1 MIPMKLLKK
10 YGKKADYTYSL
21 GPFPTFELLNC
32 HPEYLEEIVVSSQ
45 IKPEMEEKAAALCE
59 KHQIPLLHSDKTL
72 EKIREKE
79 ACVMAG
85 VLQKYEDSID
95 FYKNHVVLVNPSDMG
110 NLGTIIR
117 TCVGFGI
124 TNLAVIEPCADLF
137 HPKVIRAS
145 MGALF
150 SIHAER
156 FSSFEDYFHK
166 AGMKRDCYPFML
178 TGSVSLSELRREQ
191 GRTYSL
197 IFGNESSGLP
207 DSFAKLGQPV
217 RIRHS
222 DRIDSLNLSMAAGI
236 ALYEFTKGDF
246 SE

>member
-1 MIPMKLLKK
+1 MIPTKLLKK
-10 YGKKADYTYSL
+10 YGKKAEYTYTL
-21 GPFPTFELLNC
+21 GPFPTFELLHH
-32 HPEYLEEIVVSSQ
+32 HPEYLKQLVVSSQ
-45 IKPEMEEKAAALCE
+45 IKPEMEKKARLLCE
-59 KHQIPLLHSDKTL
+59 KHQIPLLQSNRAL

-85 VLQKYEDSID
+85 VLSKYEDAING
-95 FYKNHVVLVNPSDMG
+95 FQNHVVLVNPSDMG

-124 TNLAVIEPCADLF
+124 ENIAVIEPCADLF

-150 SIHAER
+150 SIHFER
-156 FSSFEDYFHK
+156 FPSFEAYLEK
-166 AGMKRDCYPFML
+166 AGEKRDYYPFML
-178 TGSVSLSELRREQ
+178 TGSVSLSALKREPQ
-191 GRTYSL
+191 KPYSL

-207 DSFAKLGQPV
+207 DTFSKLGQPV

-222 DRIDSLNLSMAAGI
+222 DKIDSLNLSMAVGI
-236 ALYEFTKGDF
+236 ALYDFTKQDF
-246 SE
+246 TA